1 GLMWWIIRSSHHS
14 CVKPFGTRQQAKENA
29 MSATDAMFSPRDPWR
44 IPCVRCALRVFFCFY
59 RSDAARLTKE
69 AHPFG
74 MKLRRMGCP
83 VLLLLLLDGHAFV
96 NEKRFGAVVAVA
108 GDFADL
114 LDHVI
119 ALGDLAEDG
128 VFAGQPAGV
137 GDGDEE
143 LRAIGVGA
151 GVGHGE
157 LARFFEV

>member
-1 GLMWWIIRSSHHS
+1 MVATFSAREGKTNRRSRATDNQRRFRMGKCNGLMWWIIRSSHHS

-96 NEKRFGAVVAVA
+96 HEQRFGAVGAVA

-119 ALGDLAEDG
+119 ALGD
-128 VFAGQPAGV
+128 
-137 GDGDEE
+137 
-143 LRAIGVGA
+143 
-151 GVGHGE
+151 
-157 LARFFEV
+157 